1 MPMLSNVKLH
11 MELIADLKKRG
22 ATHIEIGK
30 DMEMKAQAML
40 AYAQCHCEHEFIKPI
55 AAYAH
60 EGGNCKHCGVNE
72 QYAPT
77 ARRTW
82 LAMEDAGTAP
92 WGPRG
97 NKSSTA
103 AKSMPAGLRNDALG
117 FKGTAK

>member
-1 MPMLSNVKLH
+1 MPMLSDVKLH

-22 ATHIEIGK
+22 KSHIEIGK

-40 AYAQCHCEHEFIKPI
+40 AYAQCHCEHEFIKPPP
-55 AAYAH
+55 AYAE
-60 EGGNCKHCGVNE
+60 EGGTCKHCNVNE

-82 LAMEDAGTAP
+82 LAMEAAGTAP

-97 NKSSTA
+97 NERPAKTRSLTA
-103 AKSMPAGLRNDALG
+103 VLRNDTSS
-117 FKGTAK
+117 FKRTDQ